1 MGIHLIILYHTL
13 ETVSEGSF
21 RVICFLQLKKKKK
34 DIHTRAKESNN
45 KKKTFQ
51 KRKIASSPL
60 SACEVTSVMSGLC
73 VTPVDC
79 SPPGYRIVYRILQA
93 RISLPNPGIEPM
105 PPVALAL

>member
-1 MGIHLIILYHTL
+1 MCYMFFTI
-13 ETVSEGSF
+13 
-21 RVICFLQLKKKKK
+21 KKRK

-45 KKKTFQ
+45 KKTTFR

-60 SACEVTSVMSGLC
+60 SACEVTSVMSGLY

-79 SPPGYRIVYRILQA
+79 SPPGSSVHGILQA
-93 RISLPNPGIEPM
+93 RILLPYPGIEPM

>member
-1 MGIHLIILYHTL
+1 MFFTI
-13 ETVSEGSF
+13 
-21 RVICFLQLKKKKK
+21 KKIK
-34 DIHTRAKESNN
+34 DIHTRAEESNN
-45 KKKTFQ
+45 KKTTFQ

-79 SPPGYRIVYRILQA
+79 SPPGSSVYRIFQA
-93 RISLPNPGIEPM
+93 RIPLPNPGIEPV